1 MVFDKGVLEQRNLRF
16 ILQPEQKVNI
26 LLVDDRPKN
35 LLVLEAILDSLG
47 QNLVKAKSGEQ
58 ALKCV
63 LNHDFAVILLNVKMP
78 GMDGLETAKLI
89 RERERSQHTP
99 IIFLTAFST
108 SVSQMFKG
116 YSLGAVDYLI
126 KPIEP
131 EILTS
136 KVAVFVELFKKT
148 AEVKQHV
155 AQLATVNAEL
165 RESEQRFRSLSACSP
180 IGLFLTNIEGRCTYT
195 NSHYQAICGLTQEES
210 LGSWLQSVHPEDREQ
225 VWADWFARTLKGQE
239 YSDEFRLLT
248 QEGNVRWVHLRSSP
262 MLFDK
267 GELIGYV
274 STLENITERKQ
285 AEEAIQRVNE
295 VLKCRVQERTAKL
308 REANEQLSREIA
320 KRKRAEVEVEKSLC
334 LLHTTLQSTASESQ
348 PGKGTQLNDI
358 ALLPDSQS
366 IFPTCSPQLNK
377 VFQFIED
384 NYHQPI
390 NLCNV
395 AQAVGYSP
403 TYLTNLVKRQTK
415 RAIHGWIVERRMT
428 EARSLLLKTDEP
440 VNQIAA
446 KVGYPD
452 AGHFTRQFCQLYK
465 MPPKV
470 WRNTHCTQLSRCAS
484 NLQ

>member
-26 LLVDDRPKN
+26 LLVDDQPKN

-47 QNLVKAKSGEQ
+47 QNLVKANSGEQ

-63 LNHDFAVILLNVKMP
+63 LNQDFAVILLDVQMP

-148 AEVKQHV
+148 AEVKQQA
-155 AQLATVNAEL
+155 AQLATVNAKL
-165 RESEQRFRSLSACSP
+165 RESEQRFLSLSACSP
-180 IGLFLTNIEGRCTYT
+180 VGIFLTNMELGADGYLTKPCKVEDLLG
-195 NSHYQAICGLTQEES
+195 AIST
-210 LGSWLQSVHPEDREQ
+210 
-225 VWADWFARTLKGQE
+225 
-239 YSDEFRLLT
+239 RL
-248 QEGNVRWVHLRSSP
+248 E
-262 MLFDK
+262 
-267 GELIGYV
+267 
-274 STLENITERKQ
+274 KQ
-285 AEEAIQRVNE
+285 A
-295 VLKCRVQERTAKL
+295 VLRQCY
-308 REANEQLSREIA
+308 
-320 KRKRAEVEVEKSLC
+320 
-334 LLHTTLQSTASESQ
+334 STESQ

-403 TYLTNLVKRQTK
+403 AYLTNLVKRQTK

-440 VNQIAA
+440 VNQIAV

-452 AGHFTRQFCQLYK
+452 AGHFTRQFRQLYK

-470 WRNTHCTQLSRCAS
+470 WRNTHCTQLSCCAS

>member
-26 LLVDDRPKN
+26 LLIDDQPKN

-47 QNLVKAKSGEQ
+47 QNLVKANSGEQ

-63 LNHDFAVILLNVKMP
+63 LNQDFAVILLNVQMP

-136 KVAVFVELFKKT
+136 KVAVLVELFKKT
-148 AEVKQHV
+148 AEVKQQA
-155 AQLATVNAEL
+155 AQLATVSAEL
-165 RESEQRFRSLSACSP
+165 RKSEQRFRSLSASSP
-180 IGLFLTNIEGRCTYT
+180 VGIFLTNMELGADDYLTKPFKVGDLLG
-195 NSHYQAICGLTQEES
+195 AIST
-210 LGSWLQSVHPEDREQ
+210 
-225 VWADWFARTLKGQE
+225 
-239 YSDEFRLLT
+239 RL
-248 QEGNVRWVHLRSSP
+248 E
-262 MLFDK
+262 
-267 GELIGYV
+267 
-274 STLENITERKQ
+274 KQ
-285 AEEAIQRVNE
+285 A
-295 VLKCRVQERTAKL
+295 VLRQCY
-308 REANEQLSREIA
+308 
-320 KRKRAEVEVEKSLC
+320 
-334 LLHTTLQSTASESQ
+334 STKSQ

-358 ALLPDSQS
+358 AFLPDSQS

-403 TYLTNLVKRQTK
+403 AYLTNLVKRQTK

-452 AGHFTRQFCQLYK
+452 AGHFTRQFRQLYK

-470 WRNTHCTQLSRCAS
+470 WRNRHCTQLSSCAF

>member
-1 MVFDKGVLEQRNLRF
+1 MVFDKSVLEQRNLRF
-16 ILQPEQKVNI
+16 ILEPEQKVNI
-26 LLVDDRPKN
+26 LLVDDQPKN
-35 LLVLEAILDSLG
+35 LLAIEAILDSLG
-47 QNLVKAKSGEQ
+47 QNLVKAYSGEQ

-63 LNHDFAVILLNVKMP
+63 LNQDFAVILLDVQMP

-108 SVSQMFKG
+108 SVSQMFKR
-116 YSLGAVDYLI
+116 YSLGVVDYLI

-136 KVAVFVELFKKT
+136 KVAVLVELFKKT
-148 AEVKQHV
+148 PEVKQQT
-155 AQLATVNAEL
+155 AQLTTVNAEL
-165 RESEQRFRSLSACSP
+165 RESKQRFLSLSACSP
-180 IGLFLTNIEGRCTYT
+180 VGNFLTNMEQGADNYLTKPCKCKVEDLLGARSTRLEK
-195 NSHYQAICGLTQEES
+195 QAVLTQC
-210 LGSWLQSVHPEDREQ
+210 
-225 VWADWFARTLKGQE
+225 
-239 YSDEFRLLT
+239 YST
-248 QEGNVRWVHLRSSP
+248 
-262 MLFDK
+262 
-267 GELIGYV
+267 
-274 STLENITERKQ
+274 
-285 AEEAIQRVNE
+285 
-295 VLKCRVQERTAKL
+295 
-308 REANEQLSREIA
+308 
-320 KRKRAEVEVEKSLC
+320 
-334 LLHTTLQSTASESQ
+334 ESQ

-377 VFQFIED
+377 VFQFIEE

-395 AQAVGYSP
+395 AQAVSYSP
-403 TYLTNLVKRQTK
+403 AYLTNLVKRQTK

-428 EARSLLLKTDEP
+428 EARSLLQKTDEP
-440 VNQIAA
+440 VNQIAV

-452 AGHFTRQFCQLYK
+452 AGHFTRQFRQLYK

-470 WRNTHCTQLSRCAS
+470 WRNTHCKQLSCCAS

>member
-16 ILQPEQKVNI
+16 ILEPEQKVNI
-26 LLVDDRPKN
+26 LLVDDQPKN
-35 LLVLEAILDSLG
+35 LLALEAILDSLG
-47 QNLVKAKSGEQ
+47 QNLVKAYSGEQ

-63 LNHDFAVILLNVKMP
+63 LNQDFAVILLDVQMP

-148 AEVKQHV
+148 AEVKQQA

-165 RESEQRFRSLSACSP
+165 RESEQRFRSLSTCSP
-180 IGLFLTNIEGRCTYT
+180 VGIFLTNRELGADDYLPKPCNVEDLRG
-195 NSHYQAICGLTQEES
+195 AIFT
-210 LGSWLQSVHPEDREQ
+210 
-225 VWADWFARTLKGQE
+225 
-239 YSDEFRLLT
+239 RL
-248 QEGNVRWVHLRSSP
+248 E
-262 MLFDK
+262 
-267 GELIGYV
+267 
-274 STLENITERKQ
+274 KQ
-285 AEEAIQRVNE
+285 A
-295 VLKCRVQERTAKL
+295 VLRQCY
-308 REANEQLSREIA
+308 
-320 KRKRAEVEVEKSLC
+320 
-334 LLHTTLQSTASESQ
+334 STESQ
-348 PGKGTQLNDI
+348 GKGTQLNDI

-366 IFPTCSPQLNK
+366 IFPTCCPQLNK

-390 NLCNV
+390 NICNV
-395 AQAVGYSP
+395 AQAAGYSP
-403 TYLTNLVKRQTK
+403 AYLTNLVKRKTK

-440 VNQIAA
+440 VNQIAV

-452 AGHFTRQFCQLYK
+452 AGHFTRQFRQLYK

-470 WRNTHCTQLSRCAS
+470 WRNTWGGDKQPKTHS
-484 NLQ
+484 